1 MAKNTSC
8 GVQLRIRGKVQG
20 VGFRPFVWQLAQQLN
35 LHGDVCNDGDGVEVR
50 LLEDPETFLVQLH
63 QHCPPLARIDSV
75 EREPYIWSQL
85 PTEFT
90 IRQSTGGTMNT
101 QIVPDAATC
110 PACLAEMNTPGRTAL
125 SLSVYQLYPL
135 RPAFHHYSRHALRP
149 PVYRDGGVSVVSG
162 L

>member
-75 EREPYIWSQL
+75 EREPFIWSQ
-85 PTEFT
+85 
-90 IRQSTGGTMNT
+90 
-101 QIVPDAATC
+101 
-110 PACLAEMNTPGRTAL
+110 PAHRVHYPSEHRRRHEYANCSRCRDLSCL
-125 SLSVYQLYPL
+125 SC
-135 RPAFHHYSRHALRP
+135 
-149 PVYRDGGVSVVSG
+149 
-162 L
+162 

>member
-50 LLEDPETFLVQLH
+50 LLEDPETFLVQLY

-75 EREPYIWSQL
+75 EREPFIWSQL

-90 IRQSTGGTMNT
+90 IRQSTGGAMNT
-101 QIVPDAATC
+101 DRKSTR
-110 PACLAEMNTPGRTAL
+110 LN
-125 SLSVYQLYPL
+125 SS
-135 RPAFHHYSRHALRP
+135 H
-149 PVYRDGGVSVVSG
+149 
-162 L
+162 

>member
-50 LLEDPETFLVQLH
+50 LREDPETFLVQLH

-75 EREPYIWSQL
+75 EREPFIWSQL

-90 IRQSTGGTMNT
+90 M
-101 QIVPDAATC
+101 P
-110 PACLAEMNTPGRTAL
+110 CLPCRNEYPRRTAL

-149 PVYRDGGVSVVSG
+149 PVYRDGGVSAMSG

>member
-75 EREPYIWSQL
+75 EREPFIWSQL

-101 QIVPDAATC
+101 QIVPM
-110 PACLAEMNTPGRTAL
+110 PLLAL
-125 SLSVYQLYPL
+125 
-135 RPAFHHYSRHALRP
+135 
-149 PVYRDGGVSVVSG
+149 PV
-162 L
+162 LPK